1 MVILRYHHIHQS
13 PTLVATAVNEQR
25 IRWRDKDDGYEP
37 NVLRQSLVLLLVPLE
52 VLLRASL
59 HATVDRK
66 LIAIARFIGAFYHEE
81 VLLVVDHLRINSGE
95 GTTTE
100 RQIVD
105 RIEQVGLTFTVMPDE
120 AVDLSR
126 QFDICRQDILI
137 IDD

>member
-1 MVILRYHHIHQS
+1 
-13 PTLVATAVNEQR
+13 
-25 IRWRDKDDGYEP
+25 
-37 NVLRQSLVLLLVPLE
+37 VLLC
-52 VLLRASL
+52 ASL
-59 HATVDRK
+59 YATVDRK
-66 LIAIARFIGAFYHEE
+66 LIAVASIIGTFYHEE
-81 VLLVVDHLRINSGE
+81 VLLMVDHLRINSGE
-95 GTTTE
+95 GTSAE